1 MMAIIFPLKALFI
14 DSYVKRTDM
23 NIARTPSGSPQ
34 AGEFQV
40 LVGD

>member
-1 MMAIIFPLKALFI
+1 MSLIIKNQFSFKALFI

-34 AGEFQV
+34 AGNFI
-40 LVGD
+40 